1 MRKGIFARIF
11 VPCPVREWTDCI
23 TFLYFRNP
31 KQANGVLF
39 DKIDKFNITG
49 GRMTTSKAITN
60 DKREIFGWAM
70 YDWANSAFSTT
81 VVTAFLGP
89 YLTEITKSAAD
100 ANGFIHLLNYPI
112 RFDSYFTFLIS
123 ASVLLQVTFLPILGA
138 LADYSHMRKQLMQ
151 FFAFLG
157 SISTILMFFITP
169 GGHWFAGLLFLVA
182 NVAFGASIV
191 FYNSYLPSIASEDRR
206 DAVSSYGWAMG
217 YLGGGLLLLLNLV
230 LFLFGDKF
238 GLDGAMVARISLASA
253 GVWWLGFSLIT
264 FSRLQPRHA
273 IRQLPAGESYFS
285 IGFKQLGHL
294 MEIPHNIITILM
306 MLPLLIPVLLFL
318 GLPIWIVLVPALG
331 PIAILIL
338 FIVRKGR
345 TLPEAMKFLTAYLL
359 YNDGVQTVISVAAIF
374 AAQELGMKT
383 TQLILVILMIQFVA
397 FGGALGFNWVASKL
411 GTRQTIALSL
421 IIWCGTT
428 IYAFAG
434 MKSTAIVLGIE
445 QRQLEFWV
453 LAFVIALILGGSQ
466 ALSRSLFSLMIPKD
480 QEAEF
485 YSFYEISERGTS
497 WLGTFTFGVVNQA
510 FGSLR
515 LGILSIIFFFIV
527 GLILLPLVNVKRAM
541 EQAKQ

>member
-1 MRKGIFARIF
+1 MATAEAPI
-11 VPCPVREWTDCI
+11 
-23 TFLYFRNP
+23 
-31 KQANGVLF
+31 
-39 DKIDKFNITG
+39 
-49 GRMTTSKAITN
+49 N

-89 YLTEITKSAAD
+89 YLTAITKAAAD
-100 ANGFIHLLNYPI
+100 AEGNIHLLNYPI

-123 ASVLLQVTFLPILGA
+123 ASVLFQVTFLPILGA

-157 SISTILMFFITP
+157 AVSTILMFFITP
-169 GGHWFAGLLFLVA
+169 GGHWLAGLLFLIA

-230 LFLFGDKF
+230 LFLFGDKL
-238 GLDGAMVARISLASA
+238 GLDSGMVARISLASA

-273 IRQLPAGESYFS
+273 IRHLPEGETYFS
-285 IGFKQLGHL
+285 IAFKQLGHL
-294 MEIPHNIITILM
+294 MEVPHNTITFLM
-306 MLPLLIPVLLFL
+306 MLPLLIPILLFL
-318 GLPIWIVLVPALG
+318 RLPIWLVLAPALG
-331 PIAILIL
+331 PILVLVL
-338 FIVRKGR
+338 FIVRKSR

-374 AAQELGMKT
+374 AAQELGMQT

-411 GTRQTIALSL
+411 GTKQTILLSL

-434 MKSTAIVLGIE
+434 MKSKALVFGIE
-445 QRQLEFWV
+445 QRQLEFWL

-497 WLGTFTFGVVNQA
+497 WLGTFTFGIVNQYA
-510 FGSLR
+510 RSLR
-515 LGILSIIFFFIV
+515 WGIVSVIFFFLI
-527 GLILLPLVNVKRAM
+527 GLVILIFVNARKAI
-541 EQAKQ
+541 EQAKQHA

>member
-1 MRKGIFARIF
+1 MA
-11 VPCPVREWTDCI
+11 TS
-23 TFLYFRNP
+23 
-31 KQANGVLF
+31 QAMV
-39 DKIDKFNITG
+39 
-49 GRMTTSKAITN
+49 N
-60 DKREIFGWAM
+60 DKKEIFGWAM

-89 YLTEITKSAAD
+89 YLTSITKAAAD
-100 ANGFIHLLNYPI
+100 AEGFIHLFNYQI

-138 LADYSHMRKQLMQ
+138 LADYSHMRKQLMR

-157 SISTILMFFITP
+157 ATATILMFFITA
-169 GGHWFAGLLFLVA
+169 GGHWFAGFLFLIA

-191 FYNSYLPSIASEDRR
+191 FYNSYLPSIASEDKR
-206 DAVSSYGWAMG
+206 DSVSSYGWAMG

-230 LFLFGDKF
+230 LFVFGNKL
-238 GLDGAMVARISLASA
+238 GLDDGMVARISLASA

-273 IRQLPAGESYFS
+273 VRPLPEGENYFS

-294 MEIPHNIITILM
+294 MDVSHQLITVLM
-306 MLPLLIPVLLFL
+306 MLPLLIPILLFL
-318 GLPIWIVLVPALG
+318 DLPIWIVLAPAAG
-331 PIAILIL
+331 PIAVLII
-338 FIVRKGR
+338 FMVRKGR
-345 TLPEAMKFLTAYLL
+345 SLPEAMKFLAAYLL

-374 AAQELGMKT
+374 AAIELGMGT

-397 FGGALGFNWVASKL
+397 FGGALGFNWVAGKV
-411 GTRQTIALSL
+411 GTKQTIVLSL
-421 IIWCGTT
+421 IIWCVTT

-434 MKSTAIVLGIE
+434 MKSMAIVLGIE

-466 ALSRSLFSLMIPKD
+466 ALSRSLFSLMIPKN

-497 WLGTFTFGVVNQA
+497 WLGTFTFGAVNQA
-510 FGSLR
+510 FSSLR
-515 LGILSIIFFFIV
+515 LGILSVIFFFIA
-527 GLILLPLVNVKRAM
+527 GLILLSFVNVKKAI
-541 EQAKQ
+541 EQAKL